1 LSNNIASKVQRLA
14 NPTMATGL
22 ETASAAFGIVSLAI
36 QLFQGCVEGYK
47 ICHTAQKIGRDG
59 DLLFTK
65 LAVQRSR
72 LEAWAHKAGLPYG
85 PFKRLHWDPIIL
97 ILGQQQGLLRSAK
110 EMQDRYRLS
119 GPEQQLAGQDIA
131 VQDKNLREGL
141 SAGATDTSRLVERL
155 RPLFITTRSVRQDEE
170 ETIQKSNGLVR
181 RFTWALGG
189 KEKLEKIVSEITTL
203 NSQLVEYLNDADQ
216 AEFRHEVGT
225 LFRALVSECSV
236 TEEVDVVRM
245 AMPPDAPAAILAAAR
260 VKKLRLA
267 LKSARHGN
275 GKETTLESD
284 EPSTLTEGCKHFK
297 SRRLVIGM
305 ETQYHGMRITPYNT
319 RVVMVEW
326 RTITG
331 NWEAFREQ
339 LRDLAMIISQASD
352 SAFHSLPCAGYVDM
366 KEPGRFGFVYDITNF
381 TTGADASSV
390 QTRSLFDLLA
400 ECPFVSVVDRIRI
413 ACDMAEAVLQL
424 HTSGWLHKGI
434 CSENIQFVGA
444 ARSSSRSIVG
454 SCPYLVGY
462 GYARPDTVSAAAMT
476 ELPVTATNRDL
487 YRHPNARGQARQ
499 NFQMR
504 FDMYG
509 LACVLTELALWKRLE
524 DVLRKYCSWTAQQ
537 ALPSLNELFGDA
549 GFQDELSFHV
559 GPKFIRAIELCLA
572 TPRSS
577 GLGQEGGDG
586 GLIETGVLDALKSCR
601 DSQHL

>member
-1 LSNNIASKVQRLA
+1 
-14 NPTMATGL
+14 MAAGL
-22 ETASAAFGIVSLAI
+22 ETVSAAFGIVSLAI

-119 GPEQQLAGQDIA
+119 GHEQQIAGQDVA
-131 VQDKNLREGL
+131 VQDEKLRGEQSTGVV
-141 SAGATDTSRLVERL
+141 DTSSLVERL
-155 RPLFITTRSVRQDEE
+155 RPLFIATRSVRQDEE
-170 ETIQKSNGLVR
+170 DNIRKSNGMVR

-189 KEKLEKIVSEITTL
+189 KEKLEKIVSEITSL

-225 LFRALVSECSV
+225 LFRALVSECSA
-236 TEEVDVVRM
+236 TEEVDAVRM
-245 AMPPDAPAAILAAAR
+245 AMPPDAPTAILAAAR

-267 LKSARHGN
+267 LKLARHG
-275 GKETTLESD
+275 GDKETSPKKSD
-284 EPSTLTEGCKHFK
+284 ERSMLIEGCKHFK
-297 SRRLVIGM
+297 SHRLVIGM
-305 ETQYHGMRITPYNT
+305 ETQYQGMRIASYNT
-319 RVVMVEW
+319 TVVMVEW
-326 RTITG
+326 RTITA
-331 NWEAFREQ
+331 NWDAVREY
-339 LRDLAMIISQASD
+339 LRDLAMLLSQASD

-366 KEPGRFGFVYDITNF
+366 QESGRFGFVYDITAF
-381 TTGADASSV
+381 TTGADTSSV
-390 QTRSLFDLLA
+390 QSRSLFDLFT

-424 HTSGWLHKGI
+424 HTAGWLHKGI
-434 CSENIQFVGA
+434 CSENVQFVAA
-444 ARSSSRSIVG
+444 ARSSPRSIV
-454 SCPYLVGY
+454 SNSPYLVGY
-462 GYARPDTVSAAAMT
+462 GYARPDTPSAAIMT
-476 ELPVTATNRDL
+476 ELPVTAANRDL

-509 LACVLTELALWKRLE
+509 LACVLTELALWRRLE
-524 DVLRKYCSWTAQQ
+524 DVLQKYCSWTAQQ

-559 GPKFIRAIELCLA
+559 GPKYIRAIELCLA

-577 GLGQEGGDG
+577 GIGQEGGGG
-586 GLIETGVLDALKSCR
+586 GLIETGVLDALRSCR

>member
-1 LSNNIASKVQRLA
+1 
-14 NPTMATGL
+14 MAAGL
-22 ETASAAFGIVSLAI
+22 ETVSAAFGIVSLAI

-119 GPEQQLAGQDIA
+119 GHEQQIAGQDVA
-131 VQDKNLREGL
+131 VQDEKLRGEQSTGL
-141 SAGATDTSRLVERL
+141 VDTSSLVERL
-155 RPLFITTRSVRQDEE
+155 RPLFIATRSVRQDEE
-170 ETIQKSNGLVR
+170 DNIRKSNGMVR
-181 RFTWALGG
+181 MFTWALGG
-189 KEKLEKIVSEITTL
+189 KEKLEKIVSEITSL

-225 LFRALVSECSV
+225 LFRALVSKCSA
-236 TEEVDVVRM
+236 TEEVDAVRM
-245 AMPPDAPAAILAAAR
+245 AMPPDAPTAILAAAR

-267 LKSARHGN
+267 LKLARHSGD
-275 GKETTLESD
+275 KETSPKKSD
-284 EPSTLTEGCKHFK
+284 ERSMLIEGCKHFK
-297 SRRLVIGM
+297 SHRLVIGM
-305 ETQYHGMRITPYNT
+305 ETQYQGMRIASYNT
-319 RVVMVEW
+319 TVVMVEW
-326 RTITG
+326 RTITA
-331 NWEAFREQ
+331 NWDAVRDY
-339 LRDLAMIISQASD
+339 LRDLAMLLSQASD
-352 SAFHSLPCAGYVDM
+352 STFHSLPCAGYVDM
-366 KEPGRFGFVYDITNF
+366 QESGRFGFVYDITAF

-390 QTRSLFDLLA
+390 QTRSLFDLFT
-400 ECPFVSVVDRIRI
+400 ECPFVSVVDRMRI

-424 HTSGWLHKGI
+424 HTAGWLHKGI
-434 CSENIQFVGA
+434 CSENVHFVAA
-444 ARSSSRSIVG
+444 ARSSPRLIVG
-454 SCPYLVGY
+454 SSPYLVGY
-462 GYARPDTVSAAAMT
+462 GYARPDTPSAAIMT
-476 ELPVTATNRDL
+476 ELPATAANRDL
-487 YRHPNARGQARQ
+487 YRHPSARGQARQ

-524 DVLRKYCSWTAQQ
+524 DILRKYRSWTAQQ
-537 ALPSLNELFGDA
+537 ALASLNELFGDA

-559 GPKFIRAIELCLA
+559 GPKYIRAIELCLA

-577 GLGQEGGDG
+577 GIGQQGGGG
-586 GLIETGVLDALKSCR
+586 GLIETGVLDALRSCR

>member
-1 LSNNIASKVQRLA
+1 
-14 NPTMATGL
+14 MAAGL
-22 ETASAAFGIVSLAI
+22 ETVSAAFGIVSLAI

-119 GPEQQLAGQDIA
+119 GHEQQIAGQDVA
-131 VQDKNLREGL
+131 VQDEKLRGEQSTGVV
-141 SAGATDTSRLVERL
+141 DTSSLVERL
-155 RPLFITTRSVRQDEE
+155 RPLFIATRSVRQDEE
-170 ETIQKSNGLVR
+170 DNIRKSNGMVR

-189 KEKLEKIVSEITTL
+189 KEKLEKIVSEITSL

-225 LFRALVSECSV
+225 LFRALVSECSA
-236 TEEVDVVRM
+236 TEEVDAVRM
-245 AMPPDAPAAILAAAR
+245 AMPPDAPTAILAAAR

-267 LKSARHGN
+267 LKLARHG
-275 GKETTLESD
+275 GDKETSPKKSD
-284 EPSTLTEGCKHFK
+284 ERSMLIEGCKHFK
-297 SRRLVIGM
+297 SHRLVIGM
-305 ETQYHGMRITPYNT
+305 ETQYQGMRIASYNT
-319 RVVMVEW
+319 TVVMVEW
-326 RTITG
+326 RTITA
-331 NWEAFREQ
+331 NWDAVREY
-339 LRDLAMIISQASD
+339 LRDLAMLLSQASD

-366 KEPGRFGFVYDITNF
+366 QESGRFGFVYDITAF

-390 QTRSLFDLLA
+390 QTRSLFDLFT
-400 ECPFVSVVDRIRI
+400 ECPFVSVVDRMRI

-424 HTSGWLHKGI
+424 HTAGWLHKGI
-434 CSENIQFVGA
+434 CSENVHFVAA
-444 ARSSSRSIVG
+444 ARSSPRLIVG
-454 SCPYLVGY
+454 SSPYLVGY
-462 GYARPDTVSAAAMT
+462 GYARPDTPSAAIMT
-476 ELPVTATNRDL
+476 ELPATAANRDL
-487 YRHPNARGQARQ
+487 YRHPSARGQARQ

-509 LACVLTELALWKRLE
+509 LACVLTELALWRRLE
-524 DVLRKYCSWTAQQ
+524 DVLQKYYSWTAQQ
-537 ALPSLNELFGDA
+537 ALPSLNGLFGDA
-549 GFQDELSFHV
+549 GFRDELSFHV
-559 GPKFIRAIELCLA
+559 GPKYIRAIELCLA

-577 GLGQEGGDG
+577 GIGQEGGGG
-586 GLIETGVLDALKSCR
+586 GLIETGVSTLR
-601 DSQHL
+601 

>member
-1 LSNNIASKVQRLA
+1 
-14 NPTMATGL
+14 MAAGI
-22 ETASAAFGIVSLAI
+22 ETVSAAFGIVSLAI

-47 ICHTAQKIGRDG
+47 ICHTAQNIGRDG

-110 EMQDRYRLS
+110 EMQGRYRLS
-119 GPEQQLAGQDIA
+119 GSEQQAVGQDVA
-131 VQDKNLREGL
+131 VQDEKLRGEQSTGVV
-141 SAGATDTSRLVERL
+141 DTSSLVERL
-155 RPLFITTRSVRQDEE
+155 RPLFIATRSIRQDEADS
-170 ETIQKSNGLVR
+170 IQRSNGLVR
-181 RFTWALGG
+181 KVTWALGG
-189 KEKLEKIVSEITTL
+189 KEKLEKIVSEITSL

-245 AMPPDAPAAILAAAR
+245 AMPPDAPTAILAAAR

-267 LKSARHGN
+267 LKLARHRGD
-275 GKETTLESD
+275 KMTTPKSD

-297 SRRLVIGM
+297 SQKLVIDM
-305 ETQYHGMRITPYNT
+305 ETQYQGMRITSYNT
-319 RVVMVEW
+319 TVVMVEW
-326 RTITG
+326 RTIAA
-331 NWEAFREQ
+331 NWDAVKEY
-339 LRDLAMIISQASD
+339 LRDLAMLLSQASD

-366 KEPGRFGFVYDITNF
+366 QEPGRFGFVYDITDF

-390 QTRSLFDLLA
+390 QSQSLFDLFT
-400 ECPFVSVVDRIRI
+400 ECPFVSIVDRIRI

-424 HTSGWLHKGI
+424 HTAGWLHKGI
-434 CSENIQFVGA
+434 CSENVRFVA
-444 ARSSSRSIVG
+444 ATRSSPRSIIG
-454 SCPYLVGY
+454 SSPYLVGY
-462 GYARPDTVSAAAMT
+462 GYARPDTASAAVMT
-476 ELPVTATNRDL
+476 ELPVTATDRDL
-487 YRHPNARGQARQ
+487 YRHPSARGQARQ
-499 NFQMR
+499 SFQMR

-524 DVLRKYCSWTAQQ
+524 NVLQKYCSWTAQQ
-537 ALPSLNELFGDA
+537 VLPSLNELFGDA
-549 GFQDELSFHV
+549 GFRDELSFHV
-559 GPKFIRAIELCLA
+559 GPKYIRAIELCLA

-586 GLIETGVLDALKSCR
+586 GLIETGVLDALRSCR
-601 DSQHL
+601 DSQHM

>member
-1 LSNNIASKVQRLA
+1 
-14 NPTMATGL
+14 MAAGL
-22 ETASAAFGIVSLAI
+22 ETVSAAFGIVSLAV

-119 GPEQQLAGQDIA
+119 GNEQQTAGQDVA
-131 VQDKNLREGL
+131 VQDEKLRGEQ
-141 SAGATDTSRLVERL
+141 GAAVMDTSSLVERL
-155 RPLFITTRSVRQDEE
+155 RPLFIATRSVRQDEADS
-170 ETIQKSNGLVR
+170 IQRSNGLVK

-189 KEKLEKIVSEITTL
+189 KEKLEKIVSEITSL

-225 LFRALVSECSV
+225 LFRALVSECSA

-245 AMPPDAPAAILAAAR
+245 AMPPDAPTAILAAAR
-260 VKKLRLA
+260 VKKLRLK
-267 LKSARHGN
+267 LNLARHG
-275 GKETTLESD
+275 GDKETAPKRSD
-284 EPSTLTEGCKHFK
+284 ELSTPTEGCKHFK
-297 SRRLVIGM
+297 SHRLVIGM
-305 ETQYHGMRITPYNT
+305 ETQYHGMRITTYNT
-319 RVVMVEW
+319 TVVMVEW
-326 RTITG
+326 RTITA
-331 NWEAFREQ
+331 NWDAVKEY
-339 LRDLAMIISQASD
+339 LRDLAMLLSQASD

-366 KEPGRFGFVYDITNF
+366 QESGRFGFVYDITDF

-390 QTRSLFDLLA
+390 QTRSLFDLFA
-400 ECPFVSVVDRIRI
+400 ECPFVSIVDRMRI

-424 HTSGWLHKGI
+424 HTAGWLHKGI
-434 CSENIQFVGA
+434 CSENVRFVAA
-444 ARSSSRSIVG
+444 ARSTARSIVG
-454 SCPYLVGY
+454 SSPYLVGY
-462 GYARPDTVSAAAMT
+462 GYARPDTASAAVMT
-476 ELPVTATNRDL
+476 ELPVTATDRDL

-537 ALPSLNELFGDA
+537 ALPSLNELFGDV
-549 GFQDELSFHV
+549 GFQDKLSFHV
-559 GPKFIRAIELCLA
+559 GPKYIRAIELCLA

-577 GLGQEGGDG
+577 GLGQGGGDG
-586 GLIETGVLDALKSCR
+586 GLIETDVLDALRSCR
-601 DSQHL
+601 DSQK

>member
-1 LSNNIASKVQRLA
+1 
-14 NPTMATGL
+14 MATGL

-47 ICHTAQKIGRDG
+47 ICHTAHNIGRDG

-119 GPEQQLAGQDIA
+119 GNEPRLAGQDIA
-131 VQDKNLREGL
+131 VQDERLRNGQN
-141 SAGATDTSRLVERL
+141 AGVADTSSLVERL
-155 RPLFITTRSVRQDEE
+155 RPLFIAKRSVRQDEE
-170 ETIQKSNGLVR
+170 NSIRESNGLVR

-189 KEKLEKIVSEITTL
+189 KEKLEKIVSEITSL

-216 AEFRHEVGT
+216 VEFRHEVGT

-236 TEEVDVVRM
+236 AEEVDAVQM
-245 AMPPDAPAAILAAAR
+245 AMPPDAPIAILAAAR
-260 VKKLRLA
+260 VKKLRLEMK
-267 LKSARHGN
+267 LTRHGGDN
-275 GKETTLESD
+275 QTVQRPDDPLA
-284 EPSTLTEGCKHFK
+284 LTEVCQHFK
-297 SRRLVIGM
+297 ADKLVIGM
-305 ETQYHGMRITPYNT
+305 ETQYHGMRITAYNT
-319 RVVMVEW
+319 KVVMVEW
-326 RTITG
+326 RTITA
-331 NWEAFREQ
+331 NWKPVKNH
-339 LRDLAMIISQASD
+339 LRDLAMLLGQASD

-366 KEPGRFGFVYDITNF
+366 QEPGRFGFVYDITKF

-390 QTRSLFDLLA
+390 QTRSLFDLFA
-400 ECPFVSVVDRIRI
+400 ECPFVSVVDRMRI

-424 HTSGWLHKGI
+424 HTANWLHKGI

-444 ARSSSRSIVG
+444 ARSSPRSIVG
-454 SCPYLVGY
+454 SSPYLVGY
-462 GYARPDTVSAAAMT
+462 GYARPDTANAAVMT

-487 YRHPNARGQARQ
+487 YRHPSARGQARQ

-524 DVLRKYCSWTAQQ
+524 DVLQKYCSWTAQQ

-549 GFQDELSFHV
+549 RFQDELSFHV
-559 GPKFIRAIELCLA
+559 GPNFIRAIELCLA

-577 GLGQEGGDG
+577 GLGQGGDG

-601 DSQHL
+601 DSQHS

>member
-1 LSNNIASKVQRLA
+1 
-14 NPTMATGL
+14 MAAGL
-22 ETASAAFGIVSLAI
+22 ETVSAAFGIVSLAI
-36 QLFQGCVEGYK
+36 QLFQGCVEGYR

-119 GPEQQLAGQDIA
+119 GNDQQIAGQDVA
-131 VQDKNLREGL
+131 VQDEKLRGEQ
-141 SAGATDTSRLVERL
+141 STSVIDTSSLVDRL
-155 RPLFITTRSVRQDEE
+155 RPLFIATRSVRQDEADS
-170 ETIQKSNGLVR
+170 IQRSNGLVR
-181 RFTWALGG
+181 KFTWALGG
-189 KEKLEKIVSEITTL
+189 KEKLEKIVSEITSL

-225 LFRALVSECSV
+225 LFRALVSECSA

-245 AMPPDAPAAILAAAR
+245 AMPPDAPTAILAAAR

-267 LKSARHGN
+267 LKLARHG
-275 GKETTLESD
+275 GDKKTMPKSD

-297 SRRLVIGM
+297 SQKLVINM
-305 ETQYHGMRITPYNT
+305 ETQHHGMRITTYNT
-319 RVVMVEW
+319 TVVMVEW
-326 RTITG
+326 RTITD
-331 NWEAFREQ
+331 NWVAVKEY
-339 LRDLAMIISQASD
+339 LRDLAMLLSQASD

-366 KEPGRFGFVYDITNF
+366 QESGRFGFVYDITDF

-390 QTRSLFDLLA
+390 QSQSLFDLFA
-400 ECPFVSVVDRIRI
+400 ECPFVSIVDRIRI

-424 HTSGWLHKGI
+424 HTAGWLHKGI
-434 CSENIQFVGA
+434 CSENVRFVA
-444 ARSSSRSIVG
+444 ATRSSPRSIIG
-454 SCPYLVGY
+454 SSPYLVGY
-462 GYARPDTVSAAAMT
+462 GYARPDTASAAVMT
-476 ELPVTATNRDL
+476 ELPVTATDRDL

-499 NFQMR
+499 SFQMR

-524 DVLRKYCSWTAQQ
+524 NVLRKYCSWTAQQ

-549 GFQDELSFHV
+549 DFQDELSFHV
-559 GPKFIRAIELCLA
+559 GPKYIRAIELCLA

-577 GLGQEGGDG
+577 GLGQGGGDE
-586 GLIETGVLDALKSCR
+586 GLIETGVLDALRSCR
-601 DSQHL
+601 DSQHT

>member
-1 LSNNIASKVQRLA
+1 
-14 NPTMATGL
+14 MAAGL
-22 ETASAAFGIVSLAI
+22 ETVSAAFGIVSLAI

-119 GPEQQLAGQDIA
+119 GQEQQIAGQDVA
-131 VQDKNLREGL
+131 VQDEKLRGEQ
-141 SAGATDTSRLVERL
+141 GAAVMDTSSLVERL
-155 RPLFITTRSVRQDEE
+155 RPLFIATRSVRQDEADS
-170 ETIQKSNGLVR
+170 IQRSNGLVR
-181 RFTWALGG
+181 KFTWALGG
-189 KEKLEKIVSEITTL
+189 KEKLEKIVSEITSL

-216 AEFRHEVGT
+216 VEFRHEVGT
-225 LFRALVSECSV
+225 LFRALVSECSA
-236 TEEVDVVRM
+236 TEEVDAVRM
-245 AMPPDAPAAILAAAR
+245 VMPPDAPTAILAAAR

-267 LKSARHGN
+267 LKLARN
-275 GKETTLESD
+275 GGDKKTTPKSD

-297 SRRLVIGM
+297 SQKLVIDM
-305 ETQYHGMRITPYNT
+305 ETQYHGMRITSYNT
-319 RVVMVEW
+319 TVVMVEW
-326 RTITG
+326 RTITA
-331 NWEAFREQ
+331 NWDAVKEH
-339 LRDLAMIISQASD
+339 LRDLAMLLSQASH
-352 SAFHSLPCAGYVDM
+352 SAFHSLPCAGYVDLQ
-366 KEPGRFGFVYDITNF
+366 ESGRFGFVYDITDF

-390 QTRSLFDLLA
+390 QSQSLFDLFA
-400 ECPFVSVVDRIRI
+400 ECPFVSIVDRMRI

-424 HTSGWLHKGI
+424 HTAGWLHKGI
-434 CSENIQFVGA
+434 CSENVRFVAA
-444 ARSSSRSIVG
+444 ARSSPRSIIG
-454 SCPYLVGY
+454 SSPYLVGY
-462 GYARPDTVSAAAMT
+462 GYARPDTASAAVMT
-476 ELPVTATNRDL
+476 ELPVTATDRDL

-499 NFQMR
+499 SFQMR

-524 DVLRKYCSWTAQQ
+524 DVLQKYCSWTAQQ

-559 GPKFIRAIELCLA
+559 GPKYIRAIELCLA

-577 GLGQEGGDG
+577 GIDHGGGDG
-586 GLIETGVLDALKSCR
+586 GLIETGVLDALRSCR
-601 DSQHL
+601 DSQHM